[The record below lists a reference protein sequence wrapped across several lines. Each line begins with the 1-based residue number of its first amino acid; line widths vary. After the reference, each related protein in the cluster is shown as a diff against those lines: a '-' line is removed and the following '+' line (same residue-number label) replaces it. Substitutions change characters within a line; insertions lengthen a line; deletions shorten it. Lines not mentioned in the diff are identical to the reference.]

1 MTTESK
7 PKMEKKRVSFTE
19 QEILEYQLKV
29 FKHDILEK
37 DIDKTKYPQGT
48 TLVIY
53 SIGEEI
59 INDLVLSQKSSLV
72 FDAYYDK
79 LKTLGGKLLHL
90 NSWYGTISPNMW
102 NSNPKPKSKKQKR

>member
-19 QEILEYQLKV
+19 QEVSEYQIKV

-59 INDLVLSQKSSLV
+59 INDLIFSQKSVLI

>member
-1 MTTESK
+1 MTTETK
-7 PKMEKKRVSFTE
+7 PPNKSRVAFTTDE
-19 QEILEYQLKV
+19 ANEYQIKV
-29 FKHDILEK
+29 FKTDCLEK

-53 SIGEEI
+53 SIGDEI
-59 INDLVLSQKSSLV
+59 INDLVLSVKSVLI

-90 NSWYGTISPNMW
+90 NSWYGTINPKLW
-102 NSNPKPKSKKQKR
+102 DQPKPKSKKQKR

>member
-1 MTTESK
+1 MTTETK
-7 PKMEKKRVSFTE
+7 PPNKSRVAFTTDE
-19 QEILEYQLKV
+19 ANEYQIKV
-29 FKHDILEK
+29 FKTDCLEK

-53 SIGEEI
+53 SIGDEI
-59 INDLVLSQKSSLV
+59 INDLVLSVKSVLI

-102 NSNPKPKSKKQKR
+102 DPNPKPKNQRKKK

>member
-19 QEILEYQLKV
+19 QEISEYQIKV

-59 INDLVLSQKSSLV
+59 INDLVLAQKSCLI

-90 NSWYGTISPNMW
+90 NSWYGTINPKLW
-102 NSNPKPKSKKQKR
+102 DQPKPKSKKQKR